1 MALLPP
7 DPVYCLKSPDLSP
20 FHSLCFHTPER
31 LYAGTAKG
39 TVQLWDLQTNRST
52 YQLPVGGT
60 GGPVIALAHTEDALL
75 TQEKN
80 DPGAVKL
87 WQLTN
92 SSGYVLRHEA
102 HTDHVGFCR
111 FVYHPQLPS
120 SSGGAAP
127 AVIIPRGGSNI
138 SILCGRTLEKRQV
151 LNVDDGGGAAGL
163 PPLGTVMCFLP
174 VQLASGGTYLL
185 AGYESGTLILW
196 DLNCSKIVSHARLAT
211 ADDECLMTLDYDPVT
226 NRGVAGGSSDK
237 IVVFC
242 LDRQTGEIRRKSEIA
257 IKNAGVH
264 RLRIRKDL
272 KVFSSAGWDGRIRIF
287 SWKSLRPLAV
297 LTEHRGGELL
307 DLTYSEDKVSMWK
320 AVIMAAAGSDGQ
332 ISLWD
337 LYN

>member
-20 FHSLCFHTPER
+20 FHSLCFHTSER
-31 LYAGTAKG
+31 IYAGTGKG
-39 TVQLWDLQTNRST
+39 TVQLWDLHTNRSP
-52 YQLPVGGT
+52 YQLPVGPS
-60 GGPVIALAHTEDALL
+60 PVIALDHTEDVALL

-80 DPGAVKL
+80 DCVVKL

-92 SSGYVLRHEA
+92 SAYVESHQVS
-102 HTDHVGFCR
+102 TDHVGFCR
-111 FVYHPQLPS
+111 FVYNPS
-120 SSGGAAP
+120 AVGGP
-127 AVIIPRGGSNI
+127 AVIVPRGGSNI
-138 SILCGRTLEKRQV
+138 SILCGRTMAERQLLAV
-151 LNVDDGGGAAGL
+151 EDGAGL

-174 VQLASGGTYLL
+174 VQLGAAGVTYLL
-185 AGYESGTLILW
+185 AGYESGTLVLW
-196 DLNCSKIVSHARLAT
+196 DLNCSKVVSHLKLAT

-226 NRGVAGGSSDK
+226 NRGVAGGSSDR
-237 IVVFC
+237 ITVFS
-242 LDRQTGEIRRKSEIA
+242 LDRATGEIRRKSDIG

-264 RLRIRKDL
+264 RVRIRKDL

-307 DLTYSEDKVSMWK
+307 DLAYSEDKVSMWK
-320 AVIMAAAGSDGQ
+320 APIMAAAGSDGQ

>member
-7 DPVYCLKSPDLSP
+7 DPVYCLKSPDLGP
-20 FHSLCFHTPER
+20 FHSLCFHTSER

-39 TVQLWDLQTNRST
+39 TVQLWDLQTNRCS
-52 YQLPVGGT
+52 YKLPVGSSS
-60 GGPVIALAHTEDALL
+60 PVIALTHTEDALL

-80 DPGAVKL
+80 DCAVKL

-92 SSGYVLRHEA
+92 SAYVLRHELR
-102 HTDHVGFCR
+102 TDHVGFCR
-111 FVYHPQLPS
+111 FVFNPTAE
-120 SSGGAAP
+120 GGP
-127 AVIIPRGGSNI
+127 AVIVPRGGSNV
-138 SILCGRTLEKRQV
+138 SILCGNTLAERQQLSV
-151 LNVDDGGGAAGL
+151 EDGANGL

-174 VQLASGGTYLL
+174 VQLAASGMTYLL

-196 DLNCSKIVSHARLAT
+196 DLNCSKVVSHLKLAT

-226 NRGVAGGSSDK
+226 NRGVAGGSSDH
-237 IVVFC
+237 ITVFS
-242 LDRQTGEIRRKSEIA
+242 LDRKTGEIRRKSDIG
-257 IKNAGVH
+257 IKNPGVH
-264 RLRIRKDL
+264 RVRIRKDL

-307 DLTYSEDKVSMWK
+307 DLVYSEDKVSMWK